1 MSACNTEDKLHSLDI
16 TAELRKD
23 VHVLHP
29 AEEMKEHRGISYNL
43 LICPDVRMKTGIIQ
57 SLATLL
63 MAGHRCAVTVA
74 GVISAMALITQV
86 LTPHPRPAAF
96 ANLNCNELIN
106 PGCYS
111 RFRHLLSDGGDYS
124 SSYSY
129 SCIILNGCCC
139 HNVMTSS
146 KMTY

>member
-1 MSACNTEDKLHSLDI
+1 
-16 TAELRKD
+16 
-23 VHVLHP
+23 
-29 AEEMKEHRGISYNL
+29 MKR
-43 LICPDVRMKTGIIQ
+43 GIIQ
-57 SLATLL
+57 SLL